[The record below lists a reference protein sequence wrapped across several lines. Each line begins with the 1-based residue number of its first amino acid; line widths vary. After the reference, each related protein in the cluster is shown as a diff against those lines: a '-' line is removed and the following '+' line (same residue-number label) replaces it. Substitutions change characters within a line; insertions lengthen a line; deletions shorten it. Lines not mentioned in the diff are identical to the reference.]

1 MSKTKRTLR
10 KITILLLMIFISHF
24 NKKIITAGVII
35 IVEYLINGILK
46 NIYMRPRPPVARLTL
61 AEGYSYISGHSA
73 VSLVMSVILI
83 NVFVCNMKHK
93 RIKNILYVFL
103 VIMPFLIAISRLYL
117 RAHYFTDV
125 IGGWLVGIVYLSIL
139 EIIVLTRK
147 LSM

>member
-1 MSKTKRTLR
+1 ML
-10 KITILLLMIFISHF
+10 
-24 NKKIITAGVII
+24 
-35 IVEYLINGILK
+35 
-46 NIYMRPRPPVARLTL
+46 
-61 AEGYSYISGHSA
+61 
-73 VSLVMSVILI
+73 
-83 NVFVCNMKHK
+83 
-93 RIKNILYVFL
+93 FL